1 MGSLAFIENLSFGE
15 VIIIMIVMMLI
26 LGPSAARKAGRFVGT
41 TTSGGG
47 SRPQPP
53 PQPSVPAATHALDE
67 CYRALDLAPG
77 VGIEQIRA
85 AYKELVKVWH
95 PDRFGQDEK
104 LRERATQKL
113 QQINAAYEKLCR
125 AHDTHSQN

>member
-1 MGSLAFIENLSFGE
+1 MLFIQNMGTMEWLIILL
-15 VIIIMIVMMLI
+15 VITIIFRRSTIRD
-26 LGPSAARKAGRFVGT
+26 LGRTIGNFQHSQKGA
-41 TTSGGG
+41 
-47 SRPQPP
+47 PP
-53 PQPSVPAATHALDE
+53 PQKPGMAGNTLDE

-77 VGIEQIRA
+77 ASVEQIRG

-104 LRERATQKL
+104 LRERATRKL